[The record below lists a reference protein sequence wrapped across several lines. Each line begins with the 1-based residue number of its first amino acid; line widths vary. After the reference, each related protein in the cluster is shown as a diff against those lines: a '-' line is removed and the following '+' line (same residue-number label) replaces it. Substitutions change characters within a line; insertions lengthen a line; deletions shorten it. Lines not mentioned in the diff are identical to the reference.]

1 MKVKNLGLALL
12 MIATITFAA
21 CGGGSTK
28 SVSNPVSMALAP
40 LNGLIKFE
48 YAKTTMS
55 APQVEKWV
63 STAAPAVN
71 KALTVVPAGRSLVI
85 VGHANSIGGQR
96 AADNFGLARA
106 NFVRNT
112 LRAKGVDVSK
122 IKTKSAGASQENK
135 ANLMDPNNFKISF
148 EVQ

>member
-21 CGGGSTK
+21 CGGGSSK
-28 SVSNPVSMALAP
+28 SVGNPASMALAP

-63 STAAPAVN
+63 GVAAPAVN
-71 KALTVVPAGRSLVI
+71 KAMAAVPAGRSLVI

-106 NFVRNT
+106 NFVRNS

-135 ANLMDPNNFKISF
+135 ANLMDPNNFKVSF